1 MLGILKLEPPELWLS
16 MCKEAVESLWV
27 RIRRRITRGGV
38 VSAVS
43 VVGACYRLPDREE
56 ALAEAFLV
64 QVED

>member
-16 MCKEAVESLWV
+16 MWEAVESLWV
-27 RIRRRITRGGV
+27 RIRRQITRSGV

-43 VVGACYRLPDREE
+43 VVGTCYRLPDREE

>member
-1 MLGILKLEPPELWLS
+1 

-27 RIRRRITRGGV
+27 RIRRQITRGCV